1 MKKLLI
7 ISLVLL
13 LCASAFAIPRSE
25 ARNDRGQFTGPRA
38 SNSQDANIKSALAF
52 VNAGLGTLSTG
63 KIWFVDSGA
72 GGNATGTSWTNAS
85 LTLDAA
91 INLCSADS
99 GANRGDVIVIAPGH
113 NEALAA
119 SGADADVAG
128 ISIIGFGNGSLK
140 PTFDYD
146 VATGTFDIGA
156 ANVTLKNL
164 RFRTS
169 VTEVVSCIDIQG
181 GAHYA
186 SIIECEFGYAEASGT
201 DEFDTAISIGGAV
214 ATVQPQYTTIKDCFF
229 HAEAAG
235 ASEAIY
241 IGAVSSVFI
250 ENIKVFGNYATG
262 CIVNVGAADD
272 IVIERS
278 LLFNGTMHGDG
289 EINTVAAMSMANNT
303 GGYIGDNR
311 FVSDAAGSSVLI
323 RIGDDMV
330 FMNNMINNTDG
341 DEFSGGLESGS
352 DTVTV
357 TPVT

>member
-85 LTLDAA
+85 LTFNAA
-91 INLCSADS
+91 VDLCDADS
-99 GANRGDVIVIAPGH
+99 GANRGDVIVGAPGH
-113 NEALAA
+113 SETLGTLAF
-119 SGADADVAG
+119 DVAG
-128 ISIIGFGNGSLK
+128 ISVIGFGNGTLM
-140 PTFDYD
+140 PTIIYD
-146 VATGTFDIGA
+146 TATDVVIVSA
-156 ANVTLKNL
+156 ANITLKNL
-164 RFRTS
+164 RFIPS
-169 VTEVVSCIDIQG
+169 VTEVVSGVAVTATGDGCTF
-181 GAHYA
+181 
-186 SIIECEFGYAEASGT
+186 IECDFGFAETSGT
-201 DEFDTAISIGGAV
+201 DEFDTAISIGGAEG
-214 ATVQPQYTTIKDCFF
+214 AGPPTFTTIKDCFF

-241 IGAVSSVFI
+241 IGVVSSVFI
-250 ENIKVFGNYATG
+250 ENIKVFGDYATG

-272 IVIERS
+272 VVIERS
-278 LLFNGTMHGDG
+278 LLFNGTMHGDS
-289 EINTVAAMSMANNT
+289 EINAVAALSMANST

-311 FVSDAAGSSVLI
+311 FVTDVATALLM

-330 FMNNMINNTDG
+330 FMNNYATDTDG
-341 DEFSGGLESGS
+341 DEFSGGLESGGN
-352 DTVTV
+352 TVTV
-357 TPVT
+357 TPVTGT